1 MKQVMQ
7 KAQAHQSV
15 TMNPGQMAG
24 NSMNARP
31 YVLAVDDEPGI
42 LKSLA
47 RLFHS
52 EQIEFHTAL
61 GGKKAIEMMENQA
74 YDLVLSDMRMPD
86 MDGAELLNRVYDFFP
101 QSIRMLISG
110 YSDHD
115 LVIKAINEG
124 HVHAFI
130 EKPWNNAQL
139 VSRVKAALAEKK
151 VQNDSTPDI
160 DPISNLFE
168 GDSSSKP
175 GEKESV
181 LVLMES
187 LYQRMPEVW
196 RHSKRVADVSRMFA
210 DYLCLQNAMQ
220 NSCYLLG
227 YFSSIGRLLL
237 SDELNKKKEYAY
249 SKEDK
254 ELMAKQ
260 FQMGRTLLS
269 ISDRFNSIAESLV
282 TLNEDYSEQETQIAR
297 VVSIVLF
304 YDKLISGGVNKTVTT
319 LQAKKLLKEESG
331 KRFDPELVAQ
341 FLLMMDRRDQG
352 QLKGSV
358 RPIAVHALK
367 PGMTL
372 CEKVISS
379 SGQVLLETD
388 TTLTTRLIECLIDAE
403 HHQNSPLTLFVK

>member
-1 MKQVMQ
+1 MKQDLQIVQ
-7 KAQAHQSV
+7 VNEASDAKEDLLTPVQV
-15 TMNPGQMAG
+15 NE
-24 NSMNARP
+24 RP

-42 LKSLA
+42 LKSLE

-52 EQIEFHTAL
+52 EQMEFHTAL
-61 GGKKAIEMMENQA
+61 GGTKAIEMMEKQT

-86 MDGAELLNRVYDFFP
+86 MDGAELLNRVYDFNP
-101 QSIRMLISG
+101 ESIRMLISG

-151 VQNDSTPDI
+151 VQTNRDSDI
-160 DPISNLFE
+160 DPLINLFE
-168 GDSSSKP
+168 GDPSSKP

-187 LYQRMPEVW
+187 LHQRLPEIW
-196 RHSKRVADVSRMFA
+196 RHSKRVADASRMFA

-254 ELMAKQ
+254 ELIGKQ
-260 FQMGRTLLS
+260 YQMGRTLLS
-269 ISDRFNSIAESLV
+269 ISDKFNSIAEALV
-282 TLNEDYSEQETQIAR
+282 TLDDDFSEQESQMAR
-297 VVSIVLF
+297 IVSVVLF
-304 YDKLISGGVNKTVTT
+304 YDKLVSGELNSKVSTV
-319 LQAKKLLKEESG
+319 QAKKQLKEQSG
-331 KRFDPELVAQ
+331 KRLDPELVDQ
-341 FLLMMDRRDQG
+341 FLLMMERRDKG

-358 RPIAVHALK
+358 RPISAHALK

-372 CEKVISS
+372 CEKVITS
-379 SGQVLLETD
+379 SGQVLLESD
-388 TTLTTRLIECLIDAE
+388 TTLTTRLIDRLIDAE

>member
-7 KAQAHQSV
+7 KEQAYQSV
-15 TMNPGQMAG
+15 TMNHGQMPG

-61 GGKKAIEMMENQA
+61 GGKKAIEMMETQT
-74 YDLVLSDMRMPD
+74 YDLVLSDMRMPE

-101 QSIRMLISG
+101 EAIRMLISG
-110 YSDHD
+110 YRDHD

-151 VQNDSTPDI
+151 VQSRSLPEV
-160 DPISNLFE
+160 DPLSNFFE
-168 GDSSSKP
+168 GDPSSKP

-187 LYQRMPEVW
+187 LHQRMPEVW
-196 RHSKRVADVSRMFA
+196 RHSKRVADASKMFA
-210 DYLCLQNAMQ
+210 DYLCLQNAMH

-227 YFSSIGRLLL
+227 YCSSIGRLLL

-260 FQMGRTLLS
+260 YQLGRTLLT
-269 ISDRFNSIAESLV
+269 ISDKFNLIAEALV
-282 TLNEDYSEQETQIAR
+282 TLNNDYSEQDSQMAR
-297 VVSIVLF
+297 IVSIVLF
-304 YDKLISGGVNKTVTT
+304 YDKLVSGELTKKVST
-319 LQAKKLLKEESG
+319 LEAKKHLKDEAG
-331 KRFDPELVAQ
+331 KRFDPELVDQ
-341 FLLMMDRRDQG
+341 FLMMMSRRDQG

-358 RPIAVHALK
+358 RSITVHALK

-403 HHQNSPLTLFVK
+403 HHQRSPLTLFVK